1 MPYKKTHDD
10 WKDYPDGDTPI
21 LAKHLNQI
29 ENGIVQATN
38 TAEAALSAMPA
49 GVILPFAGNNIPT
62 GWLKCDGRSLARSV
76 YPKLFEAIGTTYGA
90 PSSVTFNIPDMSERM
105 PIGVKNGDAQL
116 GAVGARG
123 GERTHTLTE
132 SEMPSHVHK
141 IRTKGTTWGTGVGV
155 WDSNVGSGSGWK
167 VPSGSDTGQADEL
180 IAGPTG
186 GGNPHNNLPPY
197 VVVNYIIRAA

>member
-1 MPYKKTHDD
+1 MPYTKTHTE

-29 ENGIVQATN
+29 ENGLVQAAA
-38 TAEAALSAMPA
+38 TADAALSSMPA
-49 GVILPFAGNNIPT
+49 GAMLPFAGDNIPN

-76 YPKLFEAIGTTYGA
+76 YPQLFAAIGTKYGA
-90 PSSVTFNIPDMSERM
+90 ASSVTFNIPDMSERM
-105 PIGVKNGDAQL
+105 PIGVKNNDAQL
-116 GAVGARG
+116 GAVGATG

-141 IRTKGTTWGTGVGV
+141 VISKGATWKTGVAV
-155 WDSNVGSGSGWK
+155 WNSNVGSGSGWK
-167 VPSGSDTGQADEL
+167 VPSGSDTGQLDEL